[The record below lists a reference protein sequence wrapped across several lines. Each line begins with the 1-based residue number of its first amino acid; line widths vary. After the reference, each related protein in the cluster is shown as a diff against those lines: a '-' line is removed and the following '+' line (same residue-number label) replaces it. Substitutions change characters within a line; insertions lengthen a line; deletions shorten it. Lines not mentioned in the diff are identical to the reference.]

1 MLWWESLR
9 RLCGRD
15 LCPCCVG
22 AGARAYL
29 RLLDNRC
36 SVTQQLLSDVEAF
49 SAFECV
55 KCVLRRPVDLRAAP
69 VRANTCRSQPCMQVC
84 ETTPR
89 AYTLLYIRVSPVH
102 TLSLRWLTGQHEPC
116 QKLTREVLSVSPKSQ
131 YGISTSHYGIYQ
143 KSVNGHLIE

>member
-22 AGARAYL
+22 AGTRAYL

-49 SAFECV
+49 CAFECV
-55 KCVLRRPVDLRAAP
+55 KCELKTSRRPACSARAREHLPLA
-69 VRANTCRSQPCMQVC
+69 T
-84 ETTPR
+84 
-89 AYTLLYIRVSPVH
+89 VH
-102 TLSLRWLTGQHEPC
+102 A
-116 QKLTREVLSVSPKSQ
+116 SV
-131 YGISTSHYGIYQ
+131 
-143 KSVNGHLIE
+143 